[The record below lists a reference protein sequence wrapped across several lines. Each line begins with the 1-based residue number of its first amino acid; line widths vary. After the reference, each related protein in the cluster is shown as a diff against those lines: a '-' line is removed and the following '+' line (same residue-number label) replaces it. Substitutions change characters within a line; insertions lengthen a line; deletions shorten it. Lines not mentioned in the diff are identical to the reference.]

1 MDNTKKCRE
10 TIKNAGP
17 FHCELCDFTSSKES
31 NYIKHLSTRKHKRIT
46 MDKKKCQKMPKNA
59 EKISYVCPC
68 GKSYKYQSG
77 LCKHKRSC
85 TFINENVEQL
95 YVKDTSN
102 NISYIQ
108 TNNNINDN
116 INDNL
121 NSNDISC
128 NSYKDV
134 FMELINQNKELVK
147 NVMGE
152 NKELHNII
160 KKQQDTFN
168 QQMSEI
174 LPKVG
179 NTIHQNNSINNTNKY
194 NLNIFLN
201 DKCKDA
207 LDIKEFLESLII
219 EVADLEYT
227 GREGF
232 VKGISN
238 IFIRG
243 LKELEVTKRPI
254 HCTDL
259 KRDTLYI
266 KDKGKWGKDSNEE
279 KVGHAIDTIRQNTFS
294 KIQTWT
300 KSHPN
305 FTNQE
310 HPQSDQYI
318 KLVQESIGGYDEQLS
333 RNVKKVIKKLA
344 NEVYIPSDDL
354 SNVIV
359 E

>member
-1 MDNTKKCRE
+1 MDNTKKCRD
-10 TIKNAGP
+10 TIKNAGL
-17 FHCELCDFTSSKES
+17 FHCKLCDFTSSKES
-31 NYIKHLSTRKHKRIT
+31 NYKKHISTRKHKRIT
-46 MDKKKCQKMPKNA
+46 MDNKKCQKMPKNA
-59 EKISYVCPC
+59 KNNSYVCSC
-68 GKSYKYQSG
+68 GKSYKYHSG

-85 TFINENVEQL
+85 SFITENIE
-95 YVKDTSN
+95 
-102 NISYIQ
+102 IH
-108 TNNNINDN
+108 
-116 INDNL
+116 
-121 NSNDISC
+121 DISC
-128 NSYKDV
+128 NTQENYSDYDNIELNGNNDISNNDISNNHDYKDM

-160 KKQQDTFN
+160 KQQQDTFH

-179 NTIHQNNSINNTNKY
+179 NTIHQNNSIHNANKY

-243 LKELEVTKRPI
+243 LKDLEVTKRPI

-266 KDKGKWGKDSNEE
+266 KDQGKWGKDSNEE
-279 KVGHAIDTIRQNTFS
+279 KVVHAIDTIRQNTFS
-294 KIQTWT
+294 KIQSWA

-305 FTNQE
+305 FTKQD
-310 HPQSDQYI
+310 HPQSDEYI
-318 KLVQESIGGYDEQLS
+318 NLVKESIGGYDETF
-333 RNVKKVIKKLA
+333 NKNIKKVVKKLA

-354 SNVIV
+354 SNAIV
-359 E
+359 G